1 MEAMKKEELQKE
13 FKIGEQT
20 KKFFEENM
28 KTIITASC
36 IIGFMRFIID
46 MIGCLGGD
54 SNMKDSI
61 IIITFIALLI
71 TMFFCTMSMKVIAGN
86 WYLKNTKMSLKEA
99 YKVLEGK
106 KLTLII
112 SSIIKSIK
120 IGLWSILLIIP
131 GIYKTFSY
139 IFNEDFIIFNDAKSS
154 EAIKLS
160 KQLSKKNILEIFIY
174 YLVVMIM
181 ALIPTFIIKVLV
193 PILLLMGLDIV
204 TPFISFVAN
213 IITYSATLSIA
224 SGITMKFIDLTKKIG
239 LELNIK

>member
-46 MIGCLGGD
+46 MIGCFNGD

-224 SGITMKFIDLTKKIG
+224 SGITMKFIDLTNKIG